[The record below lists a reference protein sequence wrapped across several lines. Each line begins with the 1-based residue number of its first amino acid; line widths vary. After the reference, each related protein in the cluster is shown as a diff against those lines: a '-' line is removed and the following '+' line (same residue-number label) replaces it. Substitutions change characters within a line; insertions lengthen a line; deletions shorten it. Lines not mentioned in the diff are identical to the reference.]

1 MRFNMILSHYHIQQ
15 HHQCEANSEKDGTE
29 IGMLTI
35 AGFRYEFLYNNVK
48 HSSCGKSQHV
58 GEHRYKQSCQHDHE
72 NGTKRLGDATQTSQ

>member
-35 AGFRYEFLYNNVK
+35 AGLGNQFLYNYVK
-48 HSSCGKSQHV
+48 HGSGSKGQHV
-58 GEHRYKQSCQHDHE
+58 WEHGYK
-72 NGTKRLGDATQTSQ
+72 